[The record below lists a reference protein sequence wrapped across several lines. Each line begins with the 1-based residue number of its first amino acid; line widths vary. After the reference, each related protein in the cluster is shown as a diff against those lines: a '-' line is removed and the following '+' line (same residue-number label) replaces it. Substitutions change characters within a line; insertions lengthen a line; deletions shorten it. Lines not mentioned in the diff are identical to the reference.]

1 MLTLSQPWTLL
12 GLFTAGH
19 QFNVHVE
26 INFLRETG
34 DLRMVKSSI
43 VLSTFLRLYER

>member
-12 GLFTAGH
+12 GLFTGGH
-19 QFNVHVE
+19 QFNVE

-43 VLSTFLRLYER
+43 VLSTFLKLYNR